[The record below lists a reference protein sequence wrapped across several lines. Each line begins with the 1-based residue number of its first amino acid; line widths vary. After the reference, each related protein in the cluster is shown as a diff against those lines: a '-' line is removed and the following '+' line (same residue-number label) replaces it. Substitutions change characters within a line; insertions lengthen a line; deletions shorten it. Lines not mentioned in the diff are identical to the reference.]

1 MKLECSDL
9 LNPEIELD
17 HIIPRL
23 CILATSCPDRA
34 LRISACELVHALVL
48 FKLGNDKIK
57 ADENLWRHLCLIMI
71 SLGSDDD
78 LTIRQMFEPLLMQI
92 MHYFS
97 QPSKILTPLTPI
109 IFECLLVSIS
119 HPKNPNVRDLA
130 ARLLR
135 EFLIWLF
142 KQTTPQERV
151 ASPVKLVDL
160 FHELKKMSINID
172 QSKRIGATL
181 AFNNIY
187 RRVFKL
193 NNNFINFI
201 ISIISIESFA
211 RSKV

>member
-1 MKLECSDL
+1 M
-9 LNPEIELD
+9 NPEIELD

-23 CILATSCPDRA
+23 CSLTTSCTDRA
-34 LRISACELVHALVL
+34 TRISACELLHALVL

-57 ADENLWRHLCLIMI
+57 ADEDLWRNLCVIMI
-71 SLGSDDD
+71 NLGSDDD

-97 QPSKILTPLTPI
+97 QPSKILTPLTPV

-119 HPKNPNVRDLA
+119 HPKNCNIRDLA

-142 KQTTPQERV
+142 KQTTPQERE

-160 FHELKKMSINID
+160 FHDLKKMSINID
-172 QSKRIGATL
+172 QSKRIGAAL

-187 RRVFKL
+187 RFVHEIYHDFR
-193 NNNFINFI
+193 
-201 ISIISIESFA
+201 
-211 RSKV
+211 